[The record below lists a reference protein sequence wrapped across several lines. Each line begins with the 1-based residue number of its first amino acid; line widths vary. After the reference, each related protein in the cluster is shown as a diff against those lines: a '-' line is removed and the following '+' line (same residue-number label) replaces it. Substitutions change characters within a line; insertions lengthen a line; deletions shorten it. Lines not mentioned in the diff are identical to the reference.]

1 MGTPRAQI
9 PISVIAWLNFFQTK
23 IQLIKFEFSG
33 KEVKC
38 QKGMLSGVLIA
49 EGMLSSA
56 FLHAPR
62 LVHKSRWA
70 KAHES
75 MPPAN
80 GFKSKA

>member
-1 MGTPRAQI
+1 MGTLQAQI
-9 PISVIAWLNFFQTK
+9 PISVIAWLIFFQTK
-23 IQLIKFEFSG
+23 LIKFEFSG
-33 KEVKC
+33 KEV
-38 QKGMLSGVLIA
+38 QYEKGMLSGVLIA
-49 EGMLSSA
+49 EGMFSSA